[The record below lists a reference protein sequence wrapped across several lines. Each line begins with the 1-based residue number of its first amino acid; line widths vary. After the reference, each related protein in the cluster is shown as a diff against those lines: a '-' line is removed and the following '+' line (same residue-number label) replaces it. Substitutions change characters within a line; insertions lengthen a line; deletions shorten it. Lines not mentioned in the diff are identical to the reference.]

1 MEGQVFVVQGAEEAA
16 QAHRAEAAAGVRRAE
31 GSEEAEDG

>member
-16 QAHRAEAAAGVRRAE
+16 QAHRAEAAGVRRAE